1 MEKKQGRRADDIG
14 ADEIKQFWHG
24 FCERQKVKPEVRAE
38 GDRRIDADPEFW
50 ADQTMWQLVEAIS
63 GDGRPRKQ

>member
-1 MEKKQGRRADDIG
+1 MIPMS

-24 FCERQKVKPEVRAE
+24 FCDRQRIKPDVRAE
-38 GDRRIDADPEFW
+38 GDRRIEADPELW

-63 GDGRPRKQ
+63 GAGDGKARRDQ

>member
-1 MEKKQGRRADDIG
+1 MIPMS

-24 FCERQKVKPEVRAE
+24 FCERQKIKPDVRAE
-38 GDRRIDADPEFW
+38 GDRRIEADPDFW

-63 GDGRPRKQ
+63 GEGGGRSRRDQ